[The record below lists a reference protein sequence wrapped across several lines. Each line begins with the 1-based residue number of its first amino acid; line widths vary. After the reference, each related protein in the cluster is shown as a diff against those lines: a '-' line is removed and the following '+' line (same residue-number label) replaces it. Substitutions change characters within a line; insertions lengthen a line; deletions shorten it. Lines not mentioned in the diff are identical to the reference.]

1 MKTIIIIL
9 LSLLMVGG
17 CIPLQI
23 KKQVIPVAPTI
34 AEPVDKNVNI
44 RIRVKTNEQSLENV
58 VKDLNGI
65 YGLPRVEIFA
75 FRAESGE
82 SIVRKK
88 LYYGIDEKV
97 FVIVSIVNDRVL
109 LIDTV
114 HSPVVLQG
122 DKEN

>member
-1 MKTIIIIL
+1 MKVDGSVTTQEFSVNADNEFDIFIN
-9 LSLLMVGG
+9 SVSFF
-17 CIPLQI
+17 
-23 KKQVIPVAPTI
+23 I
-34 AEPVDKNVNI
+34 AA
-44 RIRVKTNEQSLENV
+44 ENV
-58 VKDLNGI
+58 VTDLNGI

-114 HSPVVLQG
+114 HSPV
-122 DKEN
+122 KTESENK